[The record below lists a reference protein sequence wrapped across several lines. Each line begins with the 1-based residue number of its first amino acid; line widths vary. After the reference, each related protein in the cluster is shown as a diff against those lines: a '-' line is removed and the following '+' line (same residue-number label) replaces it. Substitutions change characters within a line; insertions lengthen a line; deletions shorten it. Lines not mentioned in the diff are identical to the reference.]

1 MTIIQI
7 FILLFAL
14 FAISRTLRQFRQ
26 GALSIVWLIFWIVFW
41 IAVGGVALSP
51 QTTDV
56 VAKLVGVG
64 RGADFIIYLS
74 MIALFYLMFK
84 LFGKIEDVE
93 REITKLVRKLAIE
106 EAEEVDANV
115 VLSDSEGFQEEVGS
129 RRL

>member
-1 MTIIQI
+1 M
-7 FILLFAL
+7 
-14 FAISRTLRQFRQ
+14 
-26 GALSIVWLIFWIVFW
+26 FW

>member
-1 MTIIQI
+1 MSIIQI

-26 GALSIVWLIFWIVFW
+26 GALSIAWLIFWIVFW

-74 MIALFYLMFK
+74 LIALFYLMFR

-93 REITKLVRKLAIE
+93 REITKLVRKLAV
-106 EAEEVDANV
+106 EEV
-115 VLSDSEGFQEEVGS
+115 EKGPEVPEDPDVEKQ
-129 RRL
+129 